1 MYKFAAE
8 LIGQDDVQKLLD
20 NLSQTS
26 PSLVES
32 VIPKLVP
39 LHTLTGILCELL
51 KERVPISDLRKI
63 LEALA
68 NMSGKNLNVIE
79 IAEAMRPSLAGLLIQ
94 QIAPL
99 NQALPVITL
108 SSDLEH
114 MLISMSN
121 QSADSNLLLDPNL
134 AQRLIKSIS
143 AASEKSLA
151 DGRQSVLIVAP
162 QIRRQLSIL
171 LRQHIDD
178 LFVFGFT
185 ELPDNRKINVI
196 ATISNDS
203 DPKLESKET

>member
-1 MYKFAAE
+1 
-8 LIGQDDVQKLLD
+8 VQKLLD

-51 KERVPISDLRKI
+51 KERVPVSDLRKI
-63 LEALA
+63 LETLA

-143 AASEKSLA
+143 HASEKSLA

>member
-1 MYKFAAE
+1 
-8 LIGQDDVQKLLD
+8 
-20 NLSQTS
+20 
-26 PSLVES
+26 
-32 VIPKLVP
+32 
-39 LHTLTGILCELL
+39 
-51 KERVPISDLRKI
+51 
-63 LEALA
+63 
-68 NMSGKNLNVIE
+68 MSGKSLSVTE
-79 IAEAMRPSLAGLLIQ
+79 IAEAMRPNLASLLIQ

-121 QSADSNLLLDPNL
+121 QSADNSLLLDTKL

-143 AASEKSLA
+143 QASEKSLA

-162 QIRRQLSIL
+162 QIRRQLSTL

-196 ATISNDS
+196 ATISNDN
-203 DPKLESKET
+203 DPQTEAEHQ